1 MKRMWYRTGM
11 VEKPTKPGRRSRSP
25 RSPSPRLHND
35 PRAAQGAGEAGRHDR
50 LPLPPLGD
58 TVHLLWLE
66 VRVPGKPV
74 RFNPHPPA
82 GGSAEQERREFFEMC
97 CVNSLKSGRRE
108 KQKEPF
114 LQNLVFEPIQANESY
129 DAASGRCPVVFTM
142 STQSTQI
149 TSQPHSPQPRS
160 GAGPGAGSH
169 LRR

>member
-11 VEKPTKPGRRSRSP
+11 VEKPTKPGRGRGR
-25 RSPSPRLHND
+25 R
-35 PRAAQGAGEAGRHDR
+35 GA
-50 LPLPPLGD
+50 PPLGC
-58 TVHLLWLE
+58 TTT
-66 VRVPGKPV
+66 PV
-74 RFNPHPPA
+74 RPR
-82 GGSAEQERREFFEMC
+82 EQVRQEGMTAFPSLPSGTLFIRSGWKSEYRANLCVSTRTLQLGVQQSRRGEFFEMC

-129 DAASGRCPVVFTM
+129 DAASGRCPVVFMM

-149 TSQPHSPQPRS
+149 TSQPHSQQPRS